1 MVPDSVKSGTGENL
15 SNFIT
20 RKKMDKA
27 VAHLEETDM
36 HIYEI
41 SNAIGFCSTAY
52 FCKLFK
58 KHYGVTPQEYRESY
72 SGRLTVHN

>member
-41 SNAIGFCSTAY
+41 T
-52 FCKLFK
+52 
-58 KHYGVTPQEYRESY
+58 
-72 SGRLTVHN
+72 